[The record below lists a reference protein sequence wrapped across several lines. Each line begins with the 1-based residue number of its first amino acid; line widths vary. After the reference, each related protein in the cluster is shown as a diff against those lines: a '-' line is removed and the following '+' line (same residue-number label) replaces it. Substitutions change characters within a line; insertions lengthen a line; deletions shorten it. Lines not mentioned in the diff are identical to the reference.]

1 MNINYA
7 LGSNSSIPHFW
18 CIVCLSDFN
27 YDQLPCLRFRDWIQG
42 PLATFLTPIT
52 SNFFVSAR
60 PLVARVCSA
69 HRWARLVLK
78 TSAPL
83 VFRQNN
89 WSFFLYSFSNSQEA
103 YAPSNWTKI
112 FIIFLCFCI
121 KKYCCSITVV
131 PIFSHCTLLPYLPQS
146 QPLPCCPCAWVNY
159 MCSWLDP
166 SPSFP
171 LSPSALSS
179 LVIVSLFLVSMSFV
193 LLCSFVVLIR
203 FLL

>member
-1 MNINYA
+1 MNINYV

-121 KKYCCSITVV
+121 KKI
-131 PIFSHCTLLPYLPQS
+131 LLFYYS
-146 QPLPCCPCAWVNY
+146 CPNF
-159 MCSWLDP
+159 
-166 SPSFP
+166 FP
-171 LSPSALSS
+171 LHSTSLPPPKSTLALLSVCMGQ
-179 LVIVSLFLVSMSFV
+179 LYVFFD
-193 LLCSFVVLIR
+193 
-203 FLL
+203 